1 MLTLDDA
8 LKKRRSTRAFTD
20 RPVSRAEVETLLD
33 AAILAPSACNM
44 QSWHFYAVMDSTV
57 RTSFG
62 EVCAAW
68 ACTAPVIF
76 VICAD
81 KTALCERFGARWDD
95 ERIRTFVVQDTALAA
110 ENLLLKATDM
120 GLGGCF
126 MGAFDAAKCRE
137 VLSIPEKY
145 EIVALIPV
153 GEPAEEIPPKE
164 RKPLSQVA
172 DIIGGDGAEA

>member
-1 MLTLDDA
+1 MKLFDDV

-20 RPVSRAEVETLLD
+20 RPVPRYQVEELLN

-44 QSWHFYAVMDSTV
+44 QSWHFYAVMDRNV
-57 RTSFG
+57 RAKFS
-62 EVCAAW
+62 EVCAPW

-81 KTALCERFGARWDD
+81 QTALCEKFGGRWGD
-95 ERIRTFVVQDTALAA
+95 ERLRTFVIQDTALAA
-110 ENLLLKATDM
+110 ENLLLKAADM

-126 MGAFDAAKCRE
+126 MGAFDAKKCRE
-137 VLSIPEKY
+137 ILSIPEKY

-153 GEPAEEIPPKE
+153 GEPAEETPPKE
-164 RKPLSQVA
+164 RKPLAEIA
-172 DIIGGDGAEA
+172 DII